1 MTKPRDPALARPPL
15 SRPPLSRRRLL
26 GGALTA
32 ALVALLPT
40 RDSPVKPPPSRWRGK
55 TRWIGHA

>member
-1 MTKPRDPALARPPL
+1 MTKPRDPAPP
-15 SRPPLSRRRLL
+15 RPPLSRRRLL